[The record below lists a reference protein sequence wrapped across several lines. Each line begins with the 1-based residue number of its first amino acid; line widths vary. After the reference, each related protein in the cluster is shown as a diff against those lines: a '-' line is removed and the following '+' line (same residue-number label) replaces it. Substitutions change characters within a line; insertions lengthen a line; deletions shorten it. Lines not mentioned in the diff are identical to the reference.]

1 MGIKEIFLNKS
12 SQVLSQVKP
21 CPLGYTLHKNLQY
34 QTIAP
39 YHHLLFTIQDDLRA
53 SIWFKLQNF
62 GEITWFC
69 PSFSNEI

>member
-53 SIWFKLQNF
+53 SI
-62 GEITWFC
+62 
-69 PSFSNEI
+69 